1 MLTIRKAISYR
12 EAVSK
17 GIALIFAA
25 RDRLVTRA
33 HTCGMTISIAC
44 SCWLMLDK
52 RDKKFWQ
59 RRFIQWWIFFTIY
72 LHK

>member
-1 MLTIRKAISYR
+1 
-12 EAVSK
+12 
-17 GIALIFAA
+17 
-25 RDRLVTRA
+25 VTRA